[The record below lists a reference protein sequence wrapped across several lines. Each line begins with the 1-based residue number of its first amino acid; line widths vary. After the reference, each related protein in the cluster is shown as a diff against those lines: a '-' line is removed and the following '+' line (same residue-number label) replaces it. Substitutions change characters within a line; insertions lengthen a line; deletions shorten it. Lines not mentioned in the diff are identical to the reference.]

1 MNIQPE
7 SLNQNRTDKQTRK
20 SLKMGHRPSIP
31 LVCLPCRC
39 TGALSSAGITD
50 GPGNVRTLHN
60 RAGIRKG
67 VLPTSNTIPSLFT
80 TILNQ
85 GQKSHNSRQRNTTEL
100 PMTSDTPRPV
110 VCLYF
115 SWRRQKATNFRLYFS
130 WRRPKATNFRMFLF
144 FRSSSST
151 ARPQFS
157 PSPSPATTNKAPLL
171 SGTRDVKG

>member
-7 SLNQNRTDKQTRK
+7 SLNQNHTDKQTRK

-60 RAGIRKG
+60 SAGIRKG
-67 VLPTSNTIPSLFT
+67 VLPNSNTTPSLFT

-115 SWRRQKATNFRLYFS
+115 SWRR
-130 WRRPKATNFRMFLF
+130 PKATNFRMFLF
-144 FRSSSST
+144 SRSSSLT
-151 ARPQFS
+151 VYPHFS